1 MNIEEELI
9 PKVVFQWGPVQV
21 TSTVVY
27 TWIIMTI
34 VSAILILLGRN
45 LQVRPSRFQNMLEWL
60 VETIDN
66 LIRDMIPEQ
75 PRIFVPFVG
84 TLAIFITA
92 CNLAGLIPGLR
103 SPTTDL
109 NTPLALAIV
118 VFFSVHYYGIRVK
131 GLIGHLRH
139 YVEPIFILLP
149 IEIAGEFARTMSLT
163 FRLFGNILG
172 EEIVIAVL
180 FLILR
185 PFVAV
190 PMMLFSIFT
199 GVIQAYVFS
208 LLTVVYISGAVEAH
222 KK

>member
-1 MNIEEELI
+1 
-9 PKVVFQWGPVQV
+9 
-21 TSTVVY
+21 VVY
-27 TWIIMTI
+27 TWIIMAI
-34 VSAILILLGRN
+34 VSVLFIVLGKH
-45 LQVRPSRFQNMLEWL
+45 LKVRPGRFQNVLEWI
-60 VETIDN
+60 VETIDH

-75 PRIFVPFVG
+75 PRLFLPVVG
-84 TLAIFITA
+84 TLTIFITA
-92 CNLAGLIPGLR
+92 ANLGGLIPGLK

-118 VFFSVHYYGIRVK
+118 VFFSVHYYGIRRK
-131 GLIGHLRH
+131 GLLGHLKH

-149 IEIAGEFARTMSLT
+149 IEVASELARTMSLT

-180 FLILR
+180 FLIL
-185 PFVAV
+185 PVLIPV

-199 GVIQAYVFS
+199 SVIQAYVFT

-222 KK
+222 K